1 MANRARAG
9 NFPIWPAALT
19 GAYASLIA
27 IWPAPSGKL
36 LLALPLILAPLVWW
50 MLAGPVNWLAIF
62 FFAALLLPPLP
73 FALGDSGPH
82 PGLAVAAL
90 GLAAGGLRFDEWR
103 IHLDSLSRRI
113 LFFAVLL
120 LASVPLALLYS
131 GPTIATGSL
140 ARVAL
145 FCISVYVFF
154 YSRCGPGAGAVD
166 DFRALRFLFLA
177 GAASALFAC
186 LDFYF
191 QFPPPAG
198 YGPQFIWLA
207 SGIYRR
213 AQGVFYD
220 AGALGNLCAFF
231 LVMIA
236 AALLQ
241 PRARRPMSSPLML
254 AGGLVFSAALLLS
267 FSRSSLVNVAVAV
280 CALLYLHRQRIR
292 WRTLLAAGALAFAVA
307 VLATFAVLPV
317 FAQLYWTRV
326 FNSFRYFVESPNSIL
341 SGRLDSWSYLFH
353 FLSNHPLY
361 ALFGVGYKTL
371 PYSRFLGKTVIAD
384 NSYLSLF
391 VETGVVGLAAMLA
404 LSLAILQA
412 SRRAARS
419 SGSAASFFGT
429 WMFCFWCG
437 EMAQMMSG
445 DILTYWRV
453 LPLYFWVLARAVRD
467 R

>member
-1 MANRARAG
+1 MLNRARAG
-9 NFPIWPAALT
+9 SPVLPAALL

-27 IWPAPSGKL
+27 LWPRSTGKI
-36 LLALPLILAPLVWW
+36 LLALPLVLAPLVAWL
-50 MLAGPVNWLAIF
+50 LAGPVNWLAAF
-62 FFAALLLPPLP
+62 LFTVLLLPPLP

-82 PGLAVAAL
+82 PGLAVAAV
-90 GLAAGGLRFDEWR
+90 GLAVGALRFDEWR
-103 IHLDSLSRRI
+103 LRMDPLSRRL
-113 LFFAVLL
+113 LFFAAALF
-120 LASVPLALLYS
+120 ASVPMALFYS
-131 GPTIATGSL
+131 GEAIAAASL

-145 FCISVYVFF
+145 FGISVYVFF
-154 YSRCGPGAGAVD
+154 YARSGPGSGAYHE
-166 DFRALRFLFLA
+166 FRAVRFLFLA

-186 LDFYF
+186 VDFWF

-231 LVMIA
+231 LVMVA
-236 AALLQ
+236 TALFQ
-241 PRARRPMSSPLML
+241 PRAARPLSRPLLLGSGILFSS
-254 AGGLVFSAALLLS
+254 ALLLS
-267 FSRSSLVNVAVAV
+267 FSRSSLVNLAVAL
-280 CALLYLHRQRIR
+280 CALLYLHRARIR
-292 WRTLLAAGALAFAVA
+292 WRRLLVTGALATAAV
-307 VLATFAVLPV
+307 VLLTVAVLPV

-341 SGRLDSWSYLFH
+341 SGRLDSWLYLLQFVS
-353 FLSNHPLY
+353 LHPLY
-361 ALFGVGYKTL
+361 ALLGVGYKTL
-371 PYSRFLGKTVIAD
+371 PYSQFLGKTVIAD

-391 VETGVVGLAAMLA
+391 IETGVLGLAAMLA
-404 LSLAILQA
+404 LSLGILKA

-419 SGSAASFFGT
+419 TEPAASFFGT
-429 WMFCFWCG
+429 WIFCFWCG

-453 LPLYFWVLARAVRD
+453 LPLYFWVLAMAVRN

>member
-1 MANRARAG
+1 M
-9 NFPIWPAALT
+9 LT
-19 GAYASLIA
+19 GAYVSLIA
-27 IWPAPSGKL
+27 VWPDSKGKIV
-36 LLALPLILAPLVWW
+36 LALPLVLAPFLVWL
-50 MLAGPVNWLAIF
+50 LAGPIHWLAMF
-62 FFAALLLPPLP
+62 LFAALLLPPLP
-73 FALGDSGPH
+73 FAIGNSGPH
-82 PGLAVAAL
+82 PSLALAAL
-90 GLAAGGLRFDEWR
+90 GLAVGGLRFDEWR
-103 IHLDSLSRRI
+103 IQVDSLSRRM
-113 LFFAVLL
+113 LFFAAVL
-120 LASVPLALLYS
+120 LASVPLALFYS
-131 GPTIATGSL
+131 GGIVAAGSL

-145 FCISVYVFF
+145 FFIAVYVFF
-154 YSRCGPGAGAVD
+154 YARCGPGAGTVD
-166 DFRALRFLFLA
+166 DFRALRLLFLA

-236 AALLQ
+236 TALFQ

-254 AGGLVFSAALLLS
+254 AGGLALSVALLLS

-292 WRTLLAAGALAFAVA
+292 WRTILAAGAVASAVA
-307 VLATFAVLPV
+307 ILAAFAVLPA

-326 FNSFRYFVESPNSIL
+326 FNSFRYFIESPNSIL
-341 SGRLDSWSYLFH
+341 SGRLDSWSYLLQ
-353 FLSNHPLY
+353 FLSLHPLY

-371 PYSRFLGKTVIAD
+371 PYSQFLGKTVIAD

-391 VETGVVGLAAMLA
+391 VETGIVGLAAMLA
-404 LSLAILQA
+404 LSLAILKA
-412 SRRAARS
+412 SRRASRS
-419 SGSAASFFGT
+419 AASAASFFGT

-453 LPLYFWVLARAVRD
+453 LPLYFWVLGRAVRD